1 MNMFVAGCS
10 GSRACPDSL
19 AARVLQE
26 VLRCVERSDCASSV
40 QDEDLVRTADEIEP
54 ATRHEQITAAQP
66 TANEIQYE
74 QSSTQA
80 ILPTGSTVYL
90 PSHER
95 RHVPVGDGDDRGVL
109 EILVDHAEQLVC
121 RILIEVGSGLVQHED
136 LGAPEQCP
144 RRTE

>member
-1 MNMFVAGCS
+1 MMNMFVAGCS

-80 ILPTGSTVYL
+80 ILPVVPFIYPPTSEGTYRWAMEMTVVSL
-90 PSHER
+90 KFSSITR
-95 RHVPVGDGDDRGVL
+95 SSSF
-109 EILVDHAEQLVC
+109 AE
-121 RILIEVGSGLVQHED
+121 S
-136 LGAPEQCP
+136 
-144 RRTE
+144 